1 MSILST
7 GTVGMFKCHRRRIS
21 MLLTVGVG
29 ILFVLVLSLVLF
41 AILKAAGDVGG
52 AQAVRGVAYVC
63 LTALLCDLV
72 ALVVGTALAVISLL
86 DAVPERFCSEPV
98 SESV

>member
-1 MSILST
+1 MSLLST
-7 GTVGMFKCHRRRIS
+7 GPASLVKCHRRRIS
-21 MLLTVGVG
+21 LLLTAGVG
-29 ILFVLVLSLVLF
+29 ILFVLILTLVLF
-41 AILKAAGDVGG
+41 GILKASGDAAG

-86 DAVPERFCSEPV
+86 DVVSEKSC
-98 SESV
+98 SESVSGSV